1 MAEQADIAD
10 IIKRSGSLYEE
21 EKLSEAFDLLTPFAD
36 GDTDNPEL
44 LWQLVRM
51 YYDKS
56 DAAADKKEAKRLAGK
71 GVEISKRALELGSGN
86 FLCWMV
92 RYCCV
97 YMYMRRL

>member
-1 MAEQADIAD
+1 MAEQANIED
-10 IIKRSGSLYEE
+10 IIKRSDSLYEE
-21 EKLSEAFDLLTPFAD
+21 EKLGEAFDLLTPFAG

-56 DAAADKKEAKRLAGK
+56 DAATDKKEAKRLAVK

-86 FLCWMV
+86 HLCWMV
-92 RYCCV
+92 RYWCV
-97 YMYMRRL
+97 CMYRV